1 MGMQPRSQIT
11 PSAPPSRRERRRV
24 ATRERI
30 FRAALSLFAER
41 GFIAATV
48 QDITEAADVGK
59 GTFFNYFPTK
69 EHLLAAFGEMQVAK
83 VHAAAAEAR
92 RGDQHSRQLL
102 SRLIHNLAEEPG
114 RSQALVRSL
123 LAANMASEPV
133 RHLMRRNL
141 GRGQRLLGQLIA
153 RGQLRGEVRR
163 DRRAIELARYF
174 QQSFFGALLLWT
186 FHPPSPLETWL
197 NMTFDL
203 LWAGM
208 DAGRNRAGTR
218 AGKEGLA

>member
-1 MGMQPRSQIT
+1 MQPRSQIT
-11 PSAPPSRRERRRV
+11 PSAPPGRRERRRA

-30 FRAALSLFAER
+30 FRAALHLFAER
-41 GFIAATV
+41 GFVATTV

-141 GRGQRLLGQLIA
+141 GAASDYWG
-153 RGQLRGEVRR
+153 
-163 DRRAIELARYF
+163 
-174 QQSFFGALLLWT
+174 S
-186 FHPPSPLETWL
+186 
-197 NMTFDL
+197 
-203 LWAGM
+203 
-208 DAGRNRAGTR
+208 
-218 AGKEGLA
+218 